1 MGMHREKDS
10 GLRRKGVNVSEN
22 QVADQD
28 PLSLYLKRISRYPLL
43 DAEEERA
50 IANRISD
57 LTSRLNDL
65 RQKLEQSPDDPALN
79 EEYRLTAEQAH
90 IARETLITSN
100 LRLVVS
106 IAKGYQM
113 RGVNLLD
120 LIDEGNIGLIEA
132 ASRFDYRRGYRFST
146 YASWWIRQ
154 AIIKCLVDQSRLIR
168 LPIHM
173 LNTIRR
179 CYASARQLVQDLGR
193 DPNLIELSEHSGIA
207 KNKVESAL
215 QLAQGTS
222 SLDTS
227 MDEDKSGTVADSIS
241 DEKTLDPFVSAF
253 NATLRELLRQVMC
266 SLSQREQTVLQLRYG
281 LNGEQPKTL
290 EETGKILG
298 ITRERVRQ
306 IQEQALEKIRR
317 NEELK
322 ECDTY

>member
-1 MGMHREKDS
+1 MGEHREKENDPK
-10 GLRRKGVNVSEN
+10 RKNISISED
-22 QVADQD
+22 QISDQD
-28 PLSLYLKRISRYPLL
+28 PLSLYLKQISRYPLL

-57 LTSRLNDL
+57 LTQRLSDL
-65 RQKLEQSPDDPALN
+65 RKKLEQSPDDAVLK
-79 EEYRLTAEQAH
+79 EVYRATAEEAR
-90 IARETLITSN
+90 IAREALITSN

-113 RGVNLLD
+113 RGVNPLD

-154 AIIKCLVDQSRLIR
+154 AIIKCLVDQSRVIR
-168 LPIHM
+168 IPIHM

-179 CYASARQLVQDLGR
+179 CYASARHLVQELGR

-222 SLDTS
+222 SLDAS
-227 MDEDKSGTVADSIS
+227 VDEEKSGTVADSIS
-241 DEKTLDPFVSAF
+241 DEKSLDPFMSAF

-306 IQEQALEKIRR
+306 IQEQALEKIRK

-322 ECDTY
+322 ECDIF